1 MPIKLETE
9 DGIAT
14 VTLSRPEKKNAMSL
28 ELLEA
33 LVSTCAALEAQ
44 PGLRA
49 VILTG
54 AGGVFSAGID
64 LAVMGQMAAD
74 PAKLSQMLAT
84 RDAEGA
90 NAFQAPMLCWTR
102 LPVPVIAA
110 VEGLCFGAGLQL
122 ALGADIR
129 IVHPDTR
136 LSIMEAKWGL
146 VPDMGITATLPRL
159 LRADAAKVLMMT
171 GRVMSGREAER
182 HGLVTELSEAPRA
195 RAEALAAEIAARSPD
210 AVAASKRLVE
220 EAWTGGPEA
229 LALEAQLQ
237 GALIGTP
244 NQMEAVAA
252 NIQKRPPRFG

>member
-1 MPIKLETE
+1 MPITLETE

-14 VTLSRPEKKNAMSL
+14 LTLSRPEKKNAMSI

-33 LVSTCAALEAQ
+33 LVETCAALEAQ
-44 PGLRA
+44 QGLRA

-74 PAKLSQMLAT
+74 SKRLEALLTT
-84 RDAEGA
+84 RDAHGA

-102 LPVPVIAA
+102 LKVPVIAA
-110 VEGLCFGAGLQL
+110 IEGVCFGAGMQL
-122 ALGADIR
+122 ALGADFR
-129 IVHPDTR
+129 VVHPDTR

-146 VPDMGITATLPRL
+146 IPDMGLTATLPKL
-159 LRADAAKVLMMT
+159 MRADQAKALIMT
-171 GRVMSGREAER
+171 GRQMTGREAER
-182 HGLVTELSEAPRA
+182 AGLVTELSEAPLA
-195 RAEALAAEIAARSPD
+195 RAQTLAAEIASRSPD

-229 LALEAQLQ
+229 LALEAELQ
-237 GALIGTP
+237 AALIGTP

-252 NIQKRPPRFG
+252 AFQKRAPRFG